1 MALDQTL
8 GETQAA
14 LLDRLAPSTRT
25 RRLRWSYGST
35 QALEAGAG
43 PPLLLLH
50 GGLDAAV
57 TWAPILERLSAHH
70 RVIAVDLPGHGL
82 ADSYNFARV
91 DLLEHAVTFVRDVLD
106 ALELRK
112 VDLVASS
119 IGALYAVSFAL
130 DARERVTKLVLAGAP
145 AGLKRPGVPLQL
157 RLLGLPLIGQPLGR
171 RLMSKP
177 TRDGNRK
184 FWGQIL
190 VVHPERLDDG
200 VLDADVAGQLRNTE
214 SHLSLVASIA
224 DSGGLRRNLIFGERW
239 MALSTSTLILWGERD
254 AFLAPRDG
262 ERIAAMN
269 PLVRVVRIPDA
280 GHLPWHDE
288 PEIVAVEMEGFLA
301 GSDDAS

>member
-1 MALDQTL
+1 MSLGQTL
-8 GETQAA
+8 EETQAA
-14 LLDRLAPSTRT
+14 LLDRLAPNTRT
-25 RRLRWSYGST
+25 RRLPWSNGST
-35 QALEAGAG
+35 QALEVGAG

-57 TWAPILERLSAHH
+57 TWVPILERLSAHH

-82 ADSYNFARV
+82 ADHDFARV
-91 DLLEHAVTFVRDVLD
+91 DLLEHAVTFVRDILG
-106 ALELRK
+106 ALELRR
-112 VDLVASS
+112 VDLVANS
-119 IGALYAVSFAL
+119 IGALYAVTFAL
-130 DARERVTKLVLAGAP
+130 GTPERVTKLVLAGAP

-224 DSGGLRRNLIFGERW
+224 DAGGLRRNLIFGERW
-239 MALSTSTLILWGERD
+239 MALTTPTLILWGERD

-262 ERIAAMN
+262 EGIAAAN
-269 PLVRVVRIPDA
+269 PRVRVVRIPDA

-288 PEIVAVEMEGFLA
+288 PESVAIEIEGFLT
-301 GSDDAS
+301 GSLEAS